1 MKVCLSPCLPPVSVL
16 CQTACPGMQSAAC
29 FLLPLSDIALQR
41 YFLTASMLDRCP
53 AAKWHLNTFKQKQKK
68 TPTYKLIEK
77 IGTLCLVGHIY
88 VVTSS
93 LALNLGSLENLFISL
108 SDDVPFVRIGH
119 FWDD

>member
-1 MKVCLSPCLPPVSVL
+1 MKVRLSLCLPPVSVF

-29 FLLPLSDIALQR
+29 FLLPLSDLALQH

-53 AAKWHLNTFKQKQKK
+53 AAKWHLNTFKQQQK
-68 TPTYKLIEK
+68 TPCKLIEK
-77 IGTLCLVGHIY
+77 TGTLYLVGHIY
-88 VVTSS
+88 VVTLS

-108 SDDVPFVRIGH
+108 SDNVPFVRIVH